1 MTAPMIMTKGR
12 VQNVWAVLQVFVFF
26 SQSHSDFKS
35 QLKIDTAVMTWCLQ
49 LCVELFEKFEG
60 APPSFYTEYK
70 LTQQHNIHCGTLQLL
85 CVILKGRTINKQQ
98 KTVVESKKIDWTDLL
113 YTVQVYS
120 IQ

>member
-1 MTAPMIMTKGR
+1 MTEPMIMTKGR

-85 CVILKGRTINKQQ
+85 GVILKGSTINNN
-98 KTVVESKKIDWTDLL
+98 TR
-113 YTVQVYS
+113 
-120 IQ
+120 